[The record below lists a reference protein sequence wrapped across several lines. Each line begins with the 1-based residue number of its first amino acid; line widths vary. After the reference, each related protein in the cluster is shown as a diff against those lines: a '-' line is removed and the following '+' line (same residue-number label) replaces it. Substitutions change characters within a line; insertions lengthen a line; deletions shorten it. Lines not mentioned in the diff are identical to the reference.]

1 MVRMPK
7 IFLDNKGSH
16 ILLVTGCYRSGTT
29 AMAAALNRHK
39 DIFCSNEMRV
49 FSKNFLFYFAKNNKG
64 IPGDDR
70 YMDMEKWLAENKKIV
85 TSREYFDIA
94 NICRKNEA
102 KPKIFG
108 DKLPAYLNSMVESL
122 DYIKSIW
129 EVYPKI
135 ILMYRDPRDVIESQ
149 VRRWSS
155 PGAVFWTHPDPIS
168 AISSFPS
175 WLDRMTAWSDFRN
188 KFDIDCIEI
197 RYESLL
203 DRPVETAESLAI
215 YLDVDVEEMKE
226 VLTSGYS
233 NERSNRGKWKE
244 KYPDLTDLLPEK
256 WKIMMEKYS
265 IPI

>member
-1 MVRMPK
+1 MPK

-16 ILLVTGCYRSGTT
+16 ILLVTGCFRSGTT
-29 AMAAALNRHK
+29 AMASALNRHK

-49 FSKNFLFYFAKNNKG
+49 FSKDFFAKNNKG
-64 IPGDDR
+64 IPADDR
-70 YMDMEKWLAENKKIV
+70 YMDMEKWFENKKIT

-108 DKLPAYLNSMVESL
+108 DKLPAYLGNLGNLGRMVKSL

-129 EVYPKI
+129 EVYPKV

-149 VRRWSS
+149 VRRWS
-155 PGAVFWTHPDPIS
+155 PGAAFWTHPDPIS

-175 WLDRMTAWSDFRN
+175 WLDRMMAWSDFRN

-203 DRPVETAESLAI
+203 DRPVEIAESLAI

-226 VLTSGYS
+226 VITSKYS
-233 NERSNRGKWKE
+233 NEISNRGKWKE

-256 WKIMMEKYS
+256 WKIMMETYS
-265 IPI
+265 ILI